1 MYQQYLNAIIRGRW
15 FVVFFFLGLLAIAM
29 MGLPKIKVLADYKS
43 FISPDYPGLIQLEEI
58 EEIFSDNH
66 NLLIAVAPKDGV
78 IFKPDTIKLIQ
89 KVTAESWQLPYA
101 SRVDSISNYQHT
113 EVDGDDLIV
122 SDLFPEADAID
133 VDLLARGKKI
143 TAREPQLV
151 NNLIS
156 KQQHVSVVSV
166 TFQVPDD
173 VGSTVVNREIITAV
187 NVLLEGYR
195 VVFPD
200 TEFYITGVLT
210 IDDSLGR
217 YIEQDGQTLIPA
229 MLLLM
234 AVVLLIMTRSFTGMF
249 CAAIVVIFTGIT
261 TLGLLGWG
269 GLKIDPGSSISPIV
283 IMTLAVADSIHIIEG
298 MQKAMRRGEDKISA
312 IKQSLQDNMMPV
324 FLTSITTVMGVT
336 TFTFTDMPPLQRLG
350 LIVACGV
357 SLAFIMS
364 VSLLPALLAILPM
377 KVATV
382 REKTTTDYY
391 QVVGRF
397 SIKHY
402 KVILV
407 SALVISTLLISLAPL
422 NRFNDSPSAMLAKYT
437 PEGQAVE
444 FYEENVSGVIKM
456 DVAIFGG
463 EPGAVNQ
470 LDFLNTLDNFVSW
483 LRASPDIDHVF
494 TLTDTLKRLNQN
506 MHGDDPAWYRLPD
519 SQELAAQYL
528 LLYEMSLPYGLDL
541 SNQLDIEKS
550 ALRMTLVLDNSDSEK
565 NVKNMRAIEAW
576 FASHAPQYEVV
587 VTGTTALMSQ
597 LSYVEMIPG
606 MMRGGII
613 AILMVSVVLFIAL
626 RSVKL
631 GLVGM
636 LANMTP
642 MAVGYG
648 LWYLLNGQVN
658 FIVASVA
665 GVCLGVVVDFAVHFL
680 SKYQR
685 ERRLGE
691 STEQSILN
699 TFQKTGRPLW
709 TTMLVLVA
717 GFWLLMLSPISMN
730 FSMGCL
736 TGIILILA
744 LVFDFIV
751 LPALLM
757 MLDRKPRLA

>member
-1 MYQQYLNAIIRGRW
+1 MYQQYINAIIRGRW

-58 EEIFSDNH
+58 EAIFSDNH

-78 IFKPDTIKLIQ
+78 IFKPETITLVQ
-89 KVTAESWQLPYA
+89 KITAETWRLPYT

-113 EVDGDDLIV
+113 EVDDDDLIV
-122 SDLFPEADAID
+122 GDLFPESAAID

-156 KQQHVSVVSV
+156 KQQHVTVVSV

-187 NVLLEGYR
+187 NTLLEGYR
-195 VVFPD
+195 LEFPD

-234 AVVLLIMTRSFTGMF
+234 AVVLLVMTRSFTGMF
-249 CAAIVVIFTGIT
+249 CAAIVVIFTGTT

-298 MQKAMRRGEDKISA
+298 MQKAMRQGKDKISA

-377 KVATV
+377 KVTKA
-382 REKTTTDYY
+382 REKTSTDYY
-391 QVVGRF
+391 QVIGRF

-402 KVILV
+402 KTILV
-407 SALVISTLLISLAPL
+407 SAFIISALLISLAPL
-422 NRFNDSPSAMLAKYT
+422 NRFNDSPSAMLANYT

-444 FYEENVSGVIKM
+444 FYENNVSGVIKM

-470 LDFLNTLDNFVSW
+470 LEFLNTLDNFVSW

-744 LVFDFIV
+744 LVFDFLV

-757 MLDRKPRLA
+757 VLDRKPRLT